1 MKLLRHALL
10 AGGYFAQWT
19 DVLERTAR
27 ERGRPRKKLA
37 NDEDFERFYTV
48 PTASTARDR
57 LLLLLKRDHPEH
69 FAEVCKLKLY
79 GWFVAVWGR
88 VGGGCAERTRS
99 GEAALRIVRG
109 PVCRR
114 PVCSH
119 RSCIGAAPRVRPR
132 SALARR

>member
-57 LLLLLKRDHPEH
+57 LLL
-69 FAEVCKLKLY
+69 
-79 GWFVAVWGR
+79 
-88 VGGGCAERTRS
+88 TRNTS
-99 GEAALRIVRG
+99 QKSVN
-109 PVCRR
+109 
-114 PVCSH
+114 
-119 RSCIGAAPRVRPR
+119 
-132 SALARR
+132 